1 MSHPQDLS
9 LREQVGAVSS
19 GALDP
24 AELLDATFARI
35 EERDTALN
43 SVVVKFPEEAR
54 RMLAEAPPG
63 PLHGIPVVV
72 KDMFRLPWYA
82 PRDGAPTEA
91 APPGESAVYR
101 RLRDAGAVI
110 AGIAQC
116 HYWGAGSWPRRSAPT
131 VAAASAS
138 PRPTAALPA

>member
-9 LREQVGAVSS
+9 LREQAAAIAS

-24 AELLDATFARI
+24 AELLDATFSRI
-35 EERDTALN
+35 EERDGALN
-43 SVVVKFPEEAR
+43 SVVVRFPDEAE
-54 RMLAEAPPG
+54 RMLAEAPRG
-63 PLHGIPVVV
+63 PLHGVPVVV

-82 PRDGAPTEA
+82 PRDGAPGQS

-110 AGIAQC
+110 
-116 HYWGAGSWPRRSAPT
+116 
-131 VAAASAS
+131 
-138 PRPTAALPA
+138 